1 LTADA
6 PSTALIDIGRRRPM
20 RGNAR
25 FDFMHFMPYTR
36 LPPNHK
42 DYHSLWVDFPNKYY
56 DAKEGYALYQRY
68 LAELV
73 LADKVGFDAIVVN
86 EHHNTAYSMMAAPNL
101 IAAAIIPQIKN
112 AKICVW
118 GTPPNLEYPNRLA
131 EEYAMLDVL
140 SQGRLEIAFPLGT
153 GMEYWANSV
162 NPSSARQRYRESIDI
177 ILQAWTQDGP
187 TTYYGDFYTYRYLNP
202 WPRPYQKPHPPCYI
216 VGTGSPET
224 VELAAK
230 LGFGY
235 TAVFVAKQRALELN
249 NQLRRSAAEHGHQ
262 IKPEQLPLQVITYVA
277 ETKEKAE
284 EEAIPHIRFFF
295 EDALRTT
302 PNFLGPPGYLSVAEL
317 KKRAALADKLHG
329 AFDFNNVN
337 ESFFVAVGTADDI
350 VDRLSEWGEQMGTN
364 HFNLLGAVGDM
375 PHWKVVKNLSLLG
388 QDVIPRMR
396 ERTPVA
402 RRVAA
407 E

>member
-1 LTADA
+1 MSD
-6 PSTALIDIGRRRPM
+6 GV
-20 RGNAR
+20 R
-25 FDFMHFMPYTR
+25 FDFMHFMPYPH
-36 LPPNHK
+36 LPENHK
-42 DYHSLWVDFPNKYY
+42 DYHSMWVDFPNKFY
-56 DAKEGYALYQRY
+56 DPKKGAELYKRY
-68 LAELV
+68 LAELI
-73 LADKVGFDAIVVN
+73 LAEKVGFDAVVVN

-101 IAAAIIPQIKN
+101 IAAAIIPQMKK

-131 EEYAMLDVL
+131 EEYAMLDVM
-140 SQGRLEIAFPLGT
+140 SEGRLEVAFPLGT
-153 GMEYWANSV
+153 GMEYWANPI
-162 NPSSARQRYRESIDI
+162 NPASARARYRESIDI

-224 VELAAK
+224 VELAAR

-235 TAVFVAKQRALELN
+235 SAVFVSKQRAFELN
-249 NQLRRSAAEHGHQ
+249 QQLRRSSAEYGHPVR
-262 IKPEQLPLQVITYVA
+262 PEQLPLQVITYVA

-284 EEAIPHIRFFF
+284 EEAIPHLRFFF

-302 PNFLGPPGYLSVAEL
+302 PTFLAPPGYLSVAEL

-329 AFDFNNVN
+329 GFSFDNVN
-337 ESFFVAVGTADDI
+337 ESFFVAVGTADQ
-350 VDRLSEWGEQMGTN
+350 VVAQLEEWGGRMGTS
-364 HFNLLGAVGDM
+364 HYNLLAAIGDM
-375 PHWKVVKNLSLLG
+375 PHWKVVKNLSLIG
-388 QDVIPRMR
+388 QDVIPRVR
-396 ERTPVA
+396 AGAAAE

>member
-1 LTADA
+1 MSDA
-6 PSTALIDIGRRRPM
+6 
-20 RGNAR
+20 AR
-25 FDFMHFMPYTR
+25 FDFMHFMPYPH
-36 LPPNHK
+36 LPENHK
-42 DYHSLWVDFPNKYY
+42 DFHSVWVDFPNKFY
-56 DAKEGYALYQRY
+56 DPKKGAELYKRY

-73 LADKVGFDAIVVN
+73 LAEKVGFDAVVVN

-101 IAAAIIPQIKN
+101 IAAAIIPQIKH

-131 EEYAMLDVL
+131 EEYAMLDVM
-140 SQGRLEIAFPLGT
+140 SEGRLEVAFPLGT
-153 GMEYWANSV
+153 GMEYWANPI
-162 NPSSARQRYRESIDI
+162 NPASARARYRESIDI

-202 WPRPYQKPHPPCYI
+202 WPRPFQKPHPPCYI

-235 TAVFVAKQRALELN
+235 SAVFVSKQRAFELN
-249 NQLRRSAAEHGHQ
+249 QQLRRSSAEYGHPVR
-262 IKPEQLPLQVITYVA
+262 PEQLPLQVITYVA

-284 EEAIPHIRFFF
+284 EEAIPHLRFFF

-302 PNFLGPPGYLSVAEL
+302 PTFLAPPGYLSVAEL

-329 AFDFNNVN
+329 GFSFDNVN
-337 ESFFVAVGTADDI
+337 ESFFVAVGTADQ
-350 VDRLSEWGEQMGTN
+350 VVAQLEEWGGRMGTS
-364 HFNLLGAVGDM
+364 HYNLLAAIGDM
-375 PHWKVVKNLSLLG
+375 PHWKVVKNLSLIG
-388 QDVIPRMR
+388 QDVIPRVHANAAA
-396 ERTPVA
+396 E